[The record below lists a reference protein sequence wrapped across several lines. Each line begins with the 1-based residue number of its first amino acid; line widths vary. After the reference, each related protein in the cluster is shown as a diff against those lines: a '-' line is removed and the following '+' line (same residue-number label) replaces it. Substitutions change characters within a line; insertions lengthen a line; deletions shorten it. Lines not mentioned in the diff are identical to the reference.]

1 MRQRMDG
8 TSWSRREW
16 IGGMAA
22 ALAAGTVIPRDAD
35 GSGLP
40 VQRPEASTPQPLDI
54 AQFQPR
60 SMLRVPETSV
70 PRAKYPVIDI
80 HTHLTFQERS
90 GAAAPGSHAIRVLAP
105 ASELLPVMDR
115 RNLRTMVNLTG
126 GTGAGLATSV
136 REFQAAHPGRFLTFT
151 EPSYGRASN
160 PGYAQFQAD
169 ELHKAHEAGAR
180 GLKVLKT
187 LGLYLR
193 ERGTEGPLV
202 RIDDPR
208 FDPMWEACAALGI
221 PVAIHIA
228 DPEAFFL
235 PIDRFNERFEEL
247 NAHPDWSFHGTRL
260 PAVRRAARRARP
272 RLRAPSA
279 HDLHRAARRPSRRRT
294 RRSGRVARPAT
305 RTCTSSS
312 APASESSDASR
323 ERRAA
328 SSIATRTGSCSAPTP
343 CRMAPTRRSRCS
355 GDALYEIYFRFLESE
370 DEYFDYAPAP
380 IPPQGR
386 WRIYG
391 LGLPDGILKK
401 VYGENAARM
410 LRL

>member
-40 VQRPEASTPQPLDI
+40 VQRPEAPTPPPLDI

-70 PRAKYPVIDI
+70 PRAKYPIIDI
-80 HTHLTFQERS
+80 LTHLTFQERS

-151 EPSYGRASN
+151 EPSYGRASD
-160 PGYAQFQAD
+160 PSYAQFQAD
-169 ELHKAHEAGAR
+169 ELHKAHEAGAH

-208 FDPMWEACAALGI
+208 FDPMWEACAALGF

-247 NAHPDWSFHGTRL
+247 NAHPDWSFHGRDFPPFAEL
-260 PAVRRAARRARP
+260 LAARNRVFERHPRTTFIALHVGHHAEDLAEVAASLDRHPNMHVELGARIGELGRQP
-272 RLRAPSA
+272 RT
-279 HDLHRAARRPSRRRT
+279 ARRFFDRYQDRILFGT
-294 RRSGRVARPAT
+294 
-305 RTCTSSS
+305 
-312 APASESSDASR
+312 DAVPHG
-323 ERRAA
+323 
-328 SSIATRTGSCSAPTP
+328 TDTP
-343 CRMAPTRRSRCS
+343 QQVF

>member
-22 ALAAGTVIPRDAD
+22 ALAAGTAISRDAA

-151 EPSYGRASN
+151 EPSYGRA
-160 PGYAQFQAD
+160 
-169 ELHKAHEAGAR
+169 
-180 GLKVLKT
+180 
-187 LGLYLR
+187 
-193 ERGTEGPLV
+193 
-202 RIDDPR
+202 RIR
-208 FDPMWEACAALGI
+208 A
-221 PVAIHIA
+221 
-228 DPEAFFL
+228 
-235 PIDRFNERFEEL
+235 
-247 NAHPDWSFHGTRL
+247 TRSS
-260 PAVRRAARRARP
+260 RP
-272 RLRAPSA
+272 TSCT
-279 HDLHRAARRPSRRRT
+279 RRT
-294 RRSGRVARPAT
+294 R
-305 RTCTSSS
+305 
-312 APASESSDASR
+312 
-323 ERRAA
+323 
-328 SSIATRTGSCSAPTP
+328 
-343 CRMAPTRRSRCS
+343 
-355 GDALYEIYFRFLESE
+355 
-370 DEYFDYAPAP
+370 PAP
-380 IPPQGR
+380 H
-386 WRIYG
+386 G
-391 LGLPDGILKK
+391 LKC
-401 VYGENAARM
+401 
-410 LRL
+410 